1 MIEGFLEWLLESSLL
16 IVLILGI
23 RKIFIGRIRYAGIY
37 ALWLVVLLRFMIPVN
52 VISTPFSVGNMIS
65 DTVSSWN
72 AREVSGQ
79 NVEFS
84 DSIEESGKEQ
94 TGTGQIRISGSA
106 EEVSG
111 KVQQVKPE
119 EIQEEKNLV
128 HKGKEPVNW
137 RYIFG
142 VSWLL
147 ISGLLFLWFIMSNI
161 ILLRKIKRNRVLYGK
176 RDKVD
181 IYVTSGIKNPCLYGF
196 FYPAIYLP
204 KAFVAGD
211 SGVCASREE
220 LKQVITHE
228 YVHYRHGDHIWAML
242 RIILVSVYWFDP
254 FLWLAVS
261 CSKKDAELFCDETV
275 VSLLGE
281 EKRFCYGKML
291 VRLAGEASWG
301 DFRYSMMAMSRSG
314 REMEKRIRALS
325 EKKHYSKWVLIP
337 LVVIVFAVGITCM
350 TGIVTGETVLSSTG
364 ESKEAAVQA
373 SRQTEANILSGYL
386 NLWNPSGGVVS
397 GDSSV
402 YSGTVEEAFQ
412 HYVETFTDA
421 VNTGDTDEMSR
432 VLAEGSDVYEQQ
444 CNLVKNYYKR
454 GIREEI
460 DTCLISSAKIN
471 TLNRVEID
479 SMEKIKVFYGD
490 DTTKLVN
497 QQYRYTCEYRNRNW
511 IITKMEEI

>member
-1 MIEGFLEWLLESSLL
+1 MQGFFEWFLESSLL
-16 IVLILGI
+16 VVLILGI
-23 RKIFIGRIRYAGIY
+23 RKIFTGRIRYVGIY

-52 VISTPFSVGNMIS
+52 FISTPFSVGNMIS
-65 DTVSSWN
+65 DTVSSWPS
-72 AREVSGQ
+72 REASGQ
-79 NVEFS
+79 NGEFP
-84 DSIEESGKEQ
+84 DSVEESGNQQAE
-94 TGTGQIRISGSA
+94 TGRIMVSGSA
-106 EEVSG
+106 EEVSE
-111 KVQQVKPE
+111 KAQQAKPAGTG
-119 EIQEEKNLV
+119 EEKNAV
-128 HKGKEPVNW
+128 HKTTEPVNW
-137 RYIFG
+137 RFVFG
-142 VSWLL
+142 SSWLW
-147 ISGLLFLWFIMSNI
+147 ISGILFLWLIMSNVT
-161 ILLRKIKRNRVLYGK
+161 LLRKIKRNRVLYGK
-176 RDKVD
+176 KDKLE

-196 FYPAIYLP
+196 FHPAIYLP
-204 KAFVAGD
+204 RALVSGD
-211 SGVCASREE
+211 SGVSASKEE

-242 RIILVSVYWFDP
+242 RILLVSVYWFDP

-275 VSLLGE
+275 VRLLGE

-314 REMEKRIRALS
+314 KEMEKRIRALS
-325 EKKHYSKWVLIP
+325 EKRHYSKWLLIP

-350 TGIVTGETVLSSTG
+350 TGIVTGETAFSSTG
-364 ESKEAAVQA
+364 ESKVAAVQV
-373 SRQTEANILSGYL
+373 SGQTAGDPLSGYL
-386 NLWNPSGGVVS
+386 DLWHSSGGEVS
-397 GDSSV
+397 RDSSV

-421 VNTGDTDEMSR
+421 VNTGNTDDMSW

-460 DTCLISSAKIN
+460 DTCSISSAKIN
-471 TLNRVEID
+471 TPNQVEIN
-479 SMEKIKVFYGD
+479 SREKIKVFYGD

-497 QQYRYTCEYRNRNW
+497 QQYRYTCEYKNQNW